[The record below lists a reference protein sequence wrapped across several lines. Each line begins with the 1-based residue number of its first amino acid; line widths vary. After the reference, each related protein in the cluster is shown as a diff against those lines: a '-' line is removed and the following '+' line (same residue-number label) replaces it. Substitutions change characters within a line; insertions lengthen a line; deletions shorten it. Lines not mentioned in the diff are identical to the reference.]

1 VIINKRNAAGSA
13 RGQRRGDNNM
23 KGLPDGRPCAR
34 AWSLLLAASG
44 LIAGVANAESAPA
57 AAGAET
63 PASEAPAPAA
73 PASPF
78 SSTIG
83 IVSQYVSRGVRQTYR
98 KPAIQ
103 GSFDYAHPSGFFVG
117 TWMSNVSSKVIDNAT
132 LEWDLYGGYGTEL
145 GPLQVSTMFLYYYY
159 PGARTSDAT
168 NRTSYDFGEL
178 VPSVTWKFFT
188 VKYWLTVTE
197 DYFGYNSDTLG
208 GPPDR
213 HSRWSGYL
221 DLIGNFDL
229 PWGLKGQLHYGYQ
242 GVQNFSQ
249 SEFQD
254 LKVGLT
260 KSLPGG
266 WTLGAAYTKGFDKHD
281 YYKNLSNTEPGAPTS
296 NPLIGTF
303 IASIGRTF

>member
-1 VIINKRNAAGSA
+1 
-13 RGQRRGDNNM
+13 M
-23 KGLPDGRPCAR
+23 KGLPEGGLRAR
-34 AWSLLLAASG
+34 ACGCLFVASG
-44 LIAGVANAESAPA
+44 LVAGAAQADTAPVAAEPA
-57 AAGAET
+57 AA
-63 PASEAPAPAA
+63 AA

-78 SSTIG
+78 TTTMTL
-83 IVSQYVSRGVRQTYR
+83 VSQYVTRGVRQTYR

-103 GSFDYAHPSGFFVG
+103 GSFDYAHPSGFFAG

-132 LEWDLYGGYGTEL
+132 VEWDLYTGYGTEL
-145 GPLQVSTMFLYYYY
+145 GPFQVSTMFLYYYY
-159 PGARTSDAT
+159 PGAHTSDAT
-168 NRTSYDFGEL
+168 KRTSYDFGEL
-178 VPSVTWKFFT
+178 VPSVTWKFLT

-208 GPPDR
+208 GPPGR
-213 HSRWSGYL
+213 HSRWSGYV
-221 DLIGNFDL
+221 DVIGNFDL

-242 GVQNFSQ
+242 GVQNFSE

-254 LKVGLT
+254 LKIGLT

-281 YYKNLSNTEPGAPTS
+281 YYKNFSNTEAGAPTS